1 MTNKEK
7 NEILSLR
14 KEGYSIPRIAE
25 ELRIPLNTVKS
36 YLYRAVRPDPQKD
49 EEEPATVLT
58 TDPSATSLST
68 PLEGDRAYRRCL
80 YCGKAVEQLPHHK
93 EKKFCSDECRT
104 KWWNK
109 NKAKSQGTSISE
121 KTCPTCGQPFRA
133 YGNRKYCSH
142 QCYISARF
150 GKNTS
155 NVGKKVRV

>member
-14 KEGYSIPRIAE
+14 KEGYSIPKIAE
-25 ELRIPLNTVKS
+25 EMQIPLNTVKS
-36 YLYRAVRPDPQKD
+36 FLYRKSQPAAEDGPAAEPNAASVTLSTTPLSPVRVVRP
-49 EEEPATVLT
+49 
-58 TDPSATSLST
+58 
-68 PLEGDRAYRRCL
+68 CL

-150 GKNTS
+150 GKEA
-155 NVGKKVRV
+155 RV